1 MADLKTEI
9 HGERKVTYN
18 EQEVLDYHHSY
29 PNHGKIEIIG
39 KTPATNAKDLTLA
52 YSPGVALACKAIQKN
67 PLDLFNLTNIG
78 NSIAVISNG
87 TRILGLGDIGIA
99 GYPVMEGKS
108 LLFKSLADV
117 DAFPL
122 ILEENDP
129 DKFIS
134 IVAGLSQNFAGINLE
149 DIRKPDCFYIE
160 RTLDKML
167 DIPVFHD
174 DQWGTAIVTLAGVL
188 NAIKVV
194 DKDIG
199 EVRVVMNGAG
209 ASGIAISHM
218 LLEAG
223 VKGSN
228 MNTIDRVGTLFSGRG
243 AMDKYKEELANE
255 LNPKKEALSLD
266 EATDGIDILIGASSA
281 GAFTQDMV
289 RAMNNDAI
297 VFAIANP
304 TPEIY
309 PKLAHEAGA
318 KIVGTGRSDFPNQ
331 INNVLGFPG
340 IFRGV
345 LDVRASKVTKNMKVA
360 AAHAIASMT
369 SEEDLRWDKII
380 TTPVDPK
387 LMATEAAAVARAA
400 IDDHVARV
408 DRTPEEIYETTCER
422 IAFYKKHYG
431 SMIELRNKL
440 RTL

>member
-1 MADLKTEI
+1 MADNITDQQ
-9 HGERKVTYN
+9 ERKVTYN
-18 EQEVLDYHHSY
+18 EQEVRDYHHSY

-39 KTPATNAKDLTLA
+39 KTSCLNAKDLTLA
-52 YSPGVALACKAIQKN
+52 YSPGVALACKAIQQN

-78 NSIAVISNG
+78 NSISVISNG

-108 LLFKSLADV
+108 LLFKALADV

-122 ILEENDP
+122 ILNEMDP
-129 DKFIS
+129 DKFIE

-160 RTLDKML
+160 RTLNKKL

-188 NAIKVV
+188 NALKVV
-194 DKDIG
+194 NKKIG
-199 EVRVVMNGAG
+199 DVKVTMNGAG
-209 ASGIAISHM
+209 ASGIAISQM

-228 MNTIDRVGTLFSGRG
+228 MNTIDRVGTIYSGRG
-243 AMDKYKEELANE
+243 AMDPYKEELAHE
-255 LNPKKEALSLD
+255 LNPNKEALSLA
-266 EATDGIDILIGASSA
+266 EAVVGTDILIGASSA

-289 RAMNNDAI
+289 RSMNEDAI

-309 PKLAHEAGA
+309 PNLAHEAGA
-318 KIVGTGRSDFPNQ
+318 VIVGTGRSDFANQ

-345 LDVRASKVTKNMKVA
+345 LDVRASEVTGNMKVA

-369 SEEDLRWDKII
+369 AEEELSVDKII
-380 TTPVDPK
+380 TTPTDPK
-387 LMATEAAAVARAA
+387 LMATEAAAVAEAA
-400 IDDHVARV
+400 MRDNVARFP
-408 DRTPEEIYETTCER
+408 RSSSEIYDMTCER
-422 IAFYKKHYG
+422 VEFYKAHHGKLV
-431 SMIELRNKL
+431 ETRNQL

>member
-1 MADLKTEI
+1 MTET
-9 HGERKVTYN
+9 EKLRKVTYN
-18 EQEVLDYHHSY
+18 EQEVRDYHHSY

-39 KTPATNAKDLTLA
+39 KTPVTNAKDLTLA
-52 YSPGVALACKAIQKN
+52 YSPGVAMACKAIQKN
-67 PLDLFNLTNIG
+67 PLDLFELTNIG

-108 LLFKSLADV
+108 ILFKALADV

-122 ILEENDP
+122 ILNEMDP
-129 DKFIS
+129 DKFIE

-149 DIRKPDCFYIE
+149 DIRKPDCFFIE
-160 RTLDKML
+160 RKLNKML

-194 DKDIG
+194 GKKIG
-199 EVRVVMNGAG
+199 DVRVVMNGAG

-223 VKGSN
+223 VRASN
-228 MNTIDRVGTLFSGRG
+228 MNTIDRAGTIYSGRG
-243 AMDKYKEELANE
+243 AMDPYKEELANE
-255 LNPKKEALSLD
+255 LNPNKEALTIE
-266 EATDGIDILIGASSA
+266 EAVKGIDILIGASSA
-281 GAFTQDMV
+281 GAFSQDMV
-289 RAMNNDAI
+289 RSMNDDAI

-309 PKLAHEAGA
+309 PELAHEAGA
-318 KIVGTGRSDFPNQ
+318 LIVGTGRSDFPNQ

-340 IFRGV
+340 IFRGI
-345 LDVRASKVTKNMKVA
+345 LDVRASEVTRSMKVA

-369 SEEDLRWDKII
+369 SDEELSPSKII
-380 TTPVDPK
+380 TTPTDPK
-387 LMATEAAAVARAA
+387 LMATEAAAVAEAA
-400 IDDHVARV
+400 MKDNVARLE
-408 DRTPEEIYETTCER
+408 RSPSEIYDMTCER
-422 IAFYKKHYG
+422 VEFYKQHHGKLV
-431 SMIELRNKL
+431 ETRNQL